1 MWCSFL
7 TFFFIFRTGHSK
19 NVSINFHINCL
30 NARIGIC
37 APLSGCVCE
46 YLCLSVGFSVG
57 VCIYNCTFQ
66 TLKSICTYQQ
76 RNCLLNADC
85 VASASHFF
93 LSLFHS
99 FFFAFPA
106 ERAKWKISKKLH
118 ASTTWLQ
125 FSFLDFPPSHPLL
138 WPAAVYLCNLQISFA
153 MPLIFVTGNGTA
165 K

>member
-85 VASASHFF
+85 VPVLPIFF
-93 LSLFHS
+93 RFSILFFSLFQPNVRNEKS
-99 FFFAFPA
+99 
-106 ERAKWKISKKLH
+106 AKSCTQAQLGC
-118 ASTTWLQ
+118 S
-125 FSFLDFPPSHPLL
+125 SVS
-138 WPAAVYLCNLQISFA
+138 
-153 MPLIFVTGNGTA
+153 LIFHQATHFYGPRLCIYVIY
-165 K
+165 KFHLLCL